1 MSEKYQNDLM
11 HLQNDILIDL
21 KNVETKIDTK
31 IKKLNK
37 SLEQKWDELESK
49 LNYLENAYTVLLQRT
64 QSIKITNNANEKEEM
79 ILSKI
84 ESLNKKFEEQ
94 FSNLDNKYY
103 HLNTELKDFSFKFE
117 KILNENF
124 NIPGLIGYK
133 APFSSF
139 KIFIEN
145 IHKKLNETIKTKDHN
160 ASEFKKYAE
169 KLDRTININKNNFS
183 MLENKINADFKGSI
197 KSLEKKYD
205 NKINTV
211 EEKINVTD
219 IENKKNYFDLVNQ
232 CNGLNDKFNLI
243 NNSLSNTSDEI
254 ENYKNKFKEINDKL
268 EENYKSFEEKSKII
282 NEEFDKINKNNIN
295 ITNLEKKI
303 NELENLYLTTK
314 GENILSS
321 FEEVKSKSKSPD
333 NFENIELSKSNNV
346 ELNNEEDD
354 KNSIFS
360 NRLNKIFENNTTNSN
375 NIKFEKKT
383 SSARNYFKKN
393 DLYDSKEKE
402 EHEAK
407 NNKIYESGNLK
418 QPKNLKSILY
428 SPNMNSKTR
437 ELHNR
442 IISGKIF
449 NKFPFISYYRK
460 ENNEDIQ
467 LSLSRNKLDS
477 VNKDRIISNE
487 NSINKKGEEKDIGE
501 LTLNFRNL
509 KKKQNEKAAKEKNN
523 LSIHRYNYLEKKI
536 DILGRVMIEN
546 LNKIIMHIQFLKTN
560 NNNSN
565 PFFKIKK
572 IKDSGILEENYNFKS
587 ISKGKKYI
595 SSDLKKSDTFY
606 KKEDL
611 NYFLDSK
618 INKSVKFFKKENKK
632 VIKFSE

>member
-205 NKINTV
+205 EKINTV
-211 EEKINVTD
+211 EEKINTTD

-282 NEEFDKINKNNIN
+282 I
-295 ITNLEKKI
+295 
-303 NELENLYLTTK
+303 
-314 GENILSS
+314 
-321 FEEVKSKSKSPD
+321 
-333 NFENIELSKSNNV
+333 
-346 ELNNEEDD
+346 
-354 KNSIFS
+354 
-360 NRLNKIFENNTTNSN
+360 
-375 NIKFEKKT
+375 
-383 SSARNYFKKN
+383 
-393 DLYDSKEKE
+393 
-402 EHEAK
+402 
-407 NNKIYESGNLK
+407 
-418 QPKNLKSILY
+418 
-428 SPNMNSKTR
+428 
-437 ELHNR
+437 
-442 IISGKIF
+442 
-449 NKFPFISYYRK
+449 
-460 ENNEDIQ
+460 
-467 LSLSRNKLDS
+467 
-477 VNKDRIISNE
+477 
-487 NSINKKGEEKDIGE
+487 
-501 LTLNFRNL
+501 
-509 KKKQNEKAAKEKNN
+509 
-523 LSIHRYNYLEKKI
+523 
-536 DILGRVMIEN
+536 
-546 LNKIIMHIQFLKTN
+546 
-560 NNNSN
+560 
-565 PFFKIKK
+565 
-572 IKDSGILEENYNFKS
+572 
-587 ISKGKKYI
+587 
-595 SSDLKKSDTFY
+595 
-606 KKEDL
+606 
-611 NYFLDSK
+611 
-618 INKSVKFFKKENKK
+618 
-632 VIKFSE
+632 